1 MSAAIKSTSAR
12 RFAPTTYENTCN
24 RCNHLVY
31 SAEKIGPLKDFTF
44 YHHGCFKCAA
54 CGSKLTLKT
63 YYNNQQ
69 DQDDKEVYC
78 ASHVPKTG
86 PGKLDGL
93 SVGIKQALNVPRRG
107 HHLVNDQIRGS
118 GSKPALG
125 ADALLIKTASQQS
138 TIAHDANSPY
148 YQQQQQLYGGQ
159 HHSGQSAQ
167 SSSQHYPA
175 KPHHYPAGHFDASA
189 LHIQHAV
196 NQTKMLNRSNG
207 MLRHSV
213 RPGIESRINDFLD
226 SETQRRLEMLHRGE
240 EDDLYRQ
247 FSKKRAEEEQNV
259 NTVIQEE
266 WEKELEKLTARYHYE
281 MTKKQKKI
289 SMDEERAMTLR
300 HQKDKDDLEKN
311 MTIKLDRKKESLT
324 KKLLEAE
331 RHATAE
337 LVEKQ
342 SKEMMNL
349 ITEKL
354 QEFTISRSASNGKN
368 ATSSSTTANGSGS
381 NGHSSNGHRDRFHH
395 SNGNADDSSDG
406 KSSPSGS
413 SYNSGIPV
421 ASYPSAPPPP
431 NVPTISK
438 LDIYSDPNVF
448 AELDQIAINVARE
461 DQKTFTDLVRQ
472 LTVSCVTDVEKARAI
487 FRWITVKNLNTIKFD
502 DNLSADTPM
511 GILRGI
517 KHGTESYHVLFK
529 RLCSYAGLHC
539 VVIKGYSKS
548 AGYQPGVHFEDTR
561 FRNSWNAV
569 YVAGAWRFVQCNWG
583 ARHLVNAK
591 ADTPNNN
598 SSNAHSA
605 SRSSANSSS
614 KSSSNG
620 SSSSSG
626 SSLASGSPGKSSSD
640 SLRYE
645 YDDHYFLTDAKEFIY
660 EFFPLQPEWQL
671 LRCPISLREFEELPF
686 VRSLFFRYGLY
697 FVDEDIQAVLR
708 TDSSG
713 AATVRIGMPSQM
725 TPSLIF
731 HYNLKL
737 IDGSSAL
744 GGATTTSSSTTT
756 TISSNSHEG
765 VGSGS
770 SGGLATTGADTF
782 EGVILKR
789 FVMQSV
795 TGNVVTFRVHA
806 PCPGAFIMDIFANA
820 TTPRE
825 YVTGEPMKFK
835 SVCKFKI
842 VCDELRT
849 VMVPLPDCASGE
861 WGPLKATRLFGLVPL
876 THEEALIFSG
886 RELETQFRMSRPL
899 TDFMASLHMNGV
911 DERRLSRYVS
921 VSIDD
926 DDDLV
931 TFRIRFPEE
940 GQYGLD
946 IYTRELH
953 CAEMFNADKQLLTHC
968 CKYLINVTFAHSK
981 GTK

>member
-1 MSAAIKSTSAR
+1 M
-12 RFAPTTYENTCN
+12 
-24 RCNHLVY
+24 
-31 SAEKIGPLKDFTF
+31 
-44 YHHGCFKCAA
+44 
-54 CGSKLTLKT
+54 
-63 YYNNQQ
+63 
-69 DQDDKEVYC
+69 
-78 ASHVPKTG
+78 
-86 PGKLDGL
+86 
-93 SVGIKQALNVPRRG
+93 
-107 HHLVNDQIRGS
+107 
-118 GSKPALG
+118 
-125 ADALLIKTASQQS
+125 
-138 TIAHDANSPY
+138 
-148 YQQQQQLYGGQ
+148 
-159 HHSGQSAQ
+159 
-167 SSSQHYPA
+167 
-175 KPHHYPAGHFDASA
+175 
-189 LHIQHAV
+189 
-196 NQTKMLNRSNG
+196 
-207 MLRHSV
+207 
-213 RPGIESRINDFLD
+213 
-226 SETQRRLEMLHRGE
+226 
-240 EDDLYRQ
+240 
-247 FSKKRAEEEQNV
+247 
-259 NTVIQEE
+259 
-266 WEKELEKLTARYHYE
+266 
-281 MTKKQKKI
+281 
-289 SMDEERAMTLR
+289 
-300 HQKDKDDLEKN
+300 
-311 MTIKLDRKKESLT
+311 
-324 KKLLEAE
+324 
-331 RHATAE
+331 
-337 LVEKQ
+337 
-342 SKEMMNL
+342 
-349 ITEKL
+349 
-354 QEFTISRSASNGKN
+354 
-368 ATSSSTTANGSGS
+368 
-381 NGHSSNGHRDRFHH
+381 
-395 SNGNADDSSDG
+395 
-406 KSSPSGS
+406 
-413 SYNSGIPV
+413 
-421 ASYPSAPPPP
+421 
-431 NVPTISK
+431 
-438 LDIYSDPNVF
+438 
-448 AELDQIAINVARE
+448 
-461 DQKTFTDLVRQ
+461 
-472 LTVSCVTDVEKARAI
+472 
-487 FRWITVKNLNTIKFD
+487 
-502 DNLSADTPM
+502 
-511 GILRGI
+511 
-517 KHGTESYHVLFK
+517 
-529 RLCSYAGLHC
+529 
-539 VVIKGYSKS
+539 VIKGYSKS

-591 ADTPNNN
+591 ADAP
-598 SSNAHSA
+598 NAHTGV
-605 SRSSANSSS
+605 SRSSTANSSS
-614 KSSSNG
+614 SSNGKSSSNG
-620 SSSSSG
+620 SSAG
-626 SSLASGSPGKSSSD
+626 SVTGVSVSKSSSD

-697 FVDEDIQAVLR
+697 FVDEDIAAILR

-737 IDGSSAL
+737 VEGSGLPASSTSATI
-744 GGATTTSSSTTT
+744 ASTTTTSS
-756 TISSNSHEG
+756 NGHEG
-765 VGSGS
+765 VG
-770 SGGLATTGADTF
+770 GGLATTGADTF

-981 GTK
+981 QTK

>member
-44 YHHGCFKCAA
+44 YHHGCFKCAL

-63 YYNNQQ
+63 YFNNQQ

-86 PGKLDGL
+86 PGRLDGQ
-93 SVGIKQALNVPRRG
+93 SVGIKTALNVPKKN
-107 HHLVNDQIRGS
+107 HLVNDQIRGS
-118 GSKPALG
+118 GSKPSLG
-125 ADALLIKTASQQS
+125 ADAIGIKHGLINGHGDSFVAC
-138 TIAHDANSPY
+138 
-148 YQQQQQLYGGQ
+148 
-159 HHSGQSAQ
+159 
-167 SSSQHYPA
+167 
-175 KPHHYPAGHFDASA
+175 KPHLFPAGHFDASA

-196 NQTKMLNRSNG
+196 NQTKMNRPTTSTNG
-207 MLRHSV
+207 VLRHSV

-226 SETQRRLEMLHRGE
+226 SETQFRLEMLHRDE
-240 EDDLYRQ
+240 EDALYRQ
-247 FSKKRAEEEQNV
+247 FSKKRAEEEKNISSQ
-259 NTVIQEE
+259 IKEE
-266 WEKELEKLTARYHYE
+266 WEKELERLTSRFHHE
-281 MTKKQKKI
+281 FVGQQTKKKF
-289 SMDEERAMTLR
+289 STDEERALTLR
-300 HQKDKDDLEKN
+300 LQKDKEDLEKN

-324 KKLLEAE
+324 KKLLEQE
-331 RHATAE
+331 RQMTHD

-342 SKEMMNL
+342 SREMMNL

-354 QEFTISRSASNGKN
+354 QEFSISNNNNPDQNGK
-368 ATSSSTTANGSGS
+368 SSDGI
-381 NGHSSNGHRDRFHH
+381 HSSNDHR
-395 SNGNADDSSDG
+395 SNSDCEIDG
-406 KSSPSGS
+406 KGAQLLSTNTLG
-413 SYNSGIPV
+413 NV
-421 ASYPSAPPPP
+421 VSYPSHPPPP
-431 NVPTISK
+431 SVPTISK
-438 LDIYSDPNVF
+438 LDIYNDPSVF
-448 AELDQIAINVARE
+448 ADLDQIAINVARE
-461 DQKTFTDLVRQ
+461 DQKNFTDLVRQ
-472 LTVSCVTDVEKARAI
+472 LTASCVTDVEKARAI

-502 DNLSADTPM
+502 DNMSADTPM

-548 AGYQPGVHFEDTR
+548 AGYQPGIHFEDSR

-569 YVAGAWRFVQCNWG
+569 YVAGSWRFVQCNWG

-591 ADTPNNN
+591 EVP
-598 SSNAHSA
+598 
-605 SRSSANSSS
+605 RSANN
-614 KSSSNG
+614 KSSPSGTMNNGTNG
-620 SSSSSG
+620 SSNTN
-626 SSLASGSPGKSSSD
+626 GKCNGTNRTNSSD

-645 YDDHYFLTDAKEFIY
+645 YDDHYFLTDPKEFIY

-697 FVDEDIQAVLR
+697 FVDEDIQAILR
-708 TDSSG
+708 TDHSG
-713 AATVRIGMPSQM
+713 AATVRIGMPSHM

-737 IDGSSAL
+737 IECS
-744 GGATTTSSSTTT
+744 TSTT
-756 TISSNSHEG
+756 
-765 VGSGS
+765 
-770 SGGLATTGADTF
+770 
-782 EGVILKR
+782 
-789 FVMQSV
+789 V
-795 TGNVVTFRVHA
+795 TGNMVTFRVHA
-806 PCPGAFIMDIFANA
+806 PCPGSFIMDIFANA

-842 VCDELRT
+842 VCKELRT

-886 RELETQFRMSRPL
+886 RDLEVQFRMSRPL
-899 TDFMASLHMNGV
+899 TDFMASLHMNGI
-911 DERRLSRYVS
+911 DERRLARYVS

-931 TFRIRFPEE
+931 TFRFRFPEE

-968 CKYLINVTFAHSK
+968 CKYLINVAFPHTNVSK
-981 GTK
+981 PK